1 MFSSWKTQDVSVK
14 TLKGKRD
21 RPPFKTPILKPK
33 KLSTKLLA
41 FDTDMAHNNQ
51 TNCMDQSMGRVSLV

>member
-1 MFSSWKTQDVSVK
+1 MWSSWKTQVSVK

-21 RPPFKTPILKPK
+21 RPPFKTPIAKPK
-33 KLSTKLLA
+33 KQNTNLVA

-51 TNCMDQSMGRVSLV
+51 TNCMDQSMGRASLV

>member
-1 MFSSWKTQDVSVK
+1 MFSSRKTQVSVK
-14 TLKGKRD
+14 TLKGKCD

-51 TNCMDQSMGRVSLV
+51 TNCMDQSMDRVSLV

>member
-1 MFSSWKTQDVSVK
+1 MFSSRKTQVSVK

-21 RPPFKTPILKPK
+21 RPPFKIPILKPK

-41 FDTDMAHNNQ
+41 FDTDMARNNQ